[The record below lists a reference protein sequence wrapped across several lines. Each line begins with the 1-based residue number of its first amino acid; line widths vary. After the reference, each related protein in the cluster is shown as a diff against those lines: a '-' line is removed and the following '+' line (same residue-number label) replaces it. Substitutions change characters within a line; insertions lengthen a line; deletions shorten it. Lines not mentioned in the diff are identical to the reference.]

1 MRDYRIKVTE
11 DTKTKVLEYPDYEIY
26 DKNAQKTNIEVL
38 NDDALTVASEYTFPF
53 VLINASSTKPGG
65 GVWTG
70 AKAQEEDIFR
80 RSSLCSITDDL
91 KTLYP
96 LYNSNKGIYISD
108 AEVLKDTEE
117 NGYQDLKKS
126 FIFSAFIIPAQ
137 NLSNPKVEF
146 SYKDTLNRIDT
157 ILSSALFYHHENL
170 ILGAF
175 GCGVFKNDPTI
186 IASIFKKLLDT
197 KFKNVFDNVIFAV
210 LSKND
215 NNYKIFKEIL
225 ENE

>member
-1 MRDYRIKVTE
+1 MRNYRIKVTE
-11 DTKTKVLEYPDYEIY
+11 DTKTKVLQNPDFEIY
-26 DKNAQKTNIEVL
+26 DKNFQTTNIEVL
-38 NDDALTVASEYTFPF
+38 NDDTLTVASEYTFPF
-53 VLINASSTKPGG
+53 VLINASPTKPGG

-70 AKAQEEDIFR
+70 ARAQEEDIFR

-96 LYNSNKGIYISD
+96 LYNSNKGIYIS
-108 AEVLKDTEE
+108 EVEALKDTEE
-117 NGYQDLKKS
+117 NKYEYLKNP
-126 FIFSAFIIPAQ
+126 FIFSAFIMPAQ

-146 SYKDTLNRIDT
+146 SYKDTFNRIDT
-157 ILSSALFYHHENL
+157 ILSAALYYHHENL
-170 ILGAF
+170 VLGAF

-197 KFKNVFDNVIFAV
+197 KFKNIFDNVIFAI

-225 ENE
+225 KNE